1 MKRDEAHE
9 GGDEQDGG
17 RHREADPSGAGR
29 YRDARRQIDLSR
41 SQVEALDGRARLR
54 RQRGEHERIAH
65 HRDRRVVQLEA
76 QLQAAWLR
84 AGPDHQAVRREVQV
98 VDPPDALG
106 GGRLISPDTRQAL
119 HGQALQG
126 HRPLR
131 GPLGRRASLEEIQ
144 QIGEVELGGAAAQ
157 NLDLRRHHRDLG
169 HAHVAD
175 EERQIVEPNVDT
187 LDLVCSFVRAGRLH
201 LHALQRQVARE
212 EIQVDVVQQQDA
224 VCELG
229 DLSDRDA
236 AHDLG
241 QNRQEQPTEHHHRHE
256 DADQD
261 LARAAGDAE
270 HQTSTPLR
278 ASAGGA
284 PAPRR
289 PAART
294 P

>member
-1 MKRDEAHE
+1 M
-9 GGDEQDGG
+9 
-17 RHREADPSGAGR
+17 
-29 YRDARRQIDLSR
+29 
-41 SQVEALDGRARLR
+41 
-54 RQRGEHERIAH
+54 
-65 HRDRRVVQLEA
+65 
-76 QLQAAWLR
+76 
-84 AGPDHQAVRREVQV
+84 
-98 VDPPDALG
+98 
-106 GGRLISPDTRQAL
+106 
-119 HGQALQG
+119 
-126 HRPLR
+126 
-131 GPLGRRASLEEIQ
+131 
-144 QIGEVELGGAAAQ
+144 
-157 NLDLRRHHRDLG
+157 
-169 HAHVAD
+169 AD
-175 EERQIVEPNVDT
+175 EEGQIVEPNVDT

-294 P
+294 TYTRASTGGAPAPRRSAARTAEISSSAGSPRPSCSR